1 MWEEYNLRRYLM
13 KTFIKITAA
22 VMALLMCCAVFASC
36 GGSRDSGS
44 GSDSGNSV
52 AGKTETWGNIT
63 VLVPDDMKLKGGNA
77 LDEKDPDVVN
87 ISKKDNATN
96 YFLITINDSLD
107 GAKSSLDSTKDAN
120 KGSKDTTFTAGKDW
134 TAVTYEYS
142 GSPAFQAYADFDGR
156 YAVVQSF
163 GFASDD
169 DTTNAV
175 LSSLKVKAAE

>member
-1 MWEEYNLRRYLM
+1 M
-13 KTFIKITAA
+13 KTFIKITAV
-22 VMALLMCCAVFASC
+22 VMALLLCCAAFASC
-36 GGSRDSGS
+36 GGDSKGGDS

-52 AGKTETWGNIT
+52 AGETQTWGNIT
-63 VLVPDDMKLKGGNA
+63 VLVPDGMTLKGGSI

-96 YFLITINDSLD
+96 YFLITINDTED
-107 GAKSSLDSTKDAN
+107 GAKSGLDSTKDAN
-120 KGSKDTTFTAGKDW
+120 KDSKETTFEAGKKW

-142 GSPAFQAYADFDGR
+142 GSPAFQAYAEFDGR

-169 DTTNAV
+169 DTTTAV
-175 LSSLKVKAAE
+175 ISSLKVKAAE